1 MNNYNYLNVLKY
13 KSSDN
18 DTLFRKEFLEC
29 FNLKEYSNDINN
41 LIYDLY
47 SDVKE
52 YYVVII
58 DKLKKTNK
66 LCSTL
71 NLEDKDCFKVL
82 FSWDLLHH
90 NHLLLNA
97 IGNTN
102 KDNTNN
108 IDYYQNELLL
118 NIV

>member
-1 MNNYNYLNVLKY
+1 MENYNYSNVLKY
-13 KSSDN
+13 KSSDS
-18 DTLFRKEFLEC
+18 DTLFRMEFLEC
-29 FNLKEYSNDINN
+29 FNLQEYDDNINN

-47 SDVKE
+47 LDVKE
-52 YYVVII
+52 YYVVVI

-82 FSWDLLHH
+82 FSWDFLHH

-97 IGNTN
+97 IVNATKG
-102 KDNTNN
+102 NTNN